1 MGMRLRIHPAR
12 SPLTGDYRPPG
23 DKSISHRAAIFGGLA
38 TGETE
43 IHGFLDSADT
53 RATLDAMAA
62 LGAEV
67 RETDEVIRIAGG
79 TLRAPDDV
87 LDLGNSGTGMRL
99 LCGALAG
106 HQALAGTTIRLTGD
120 ASLSSRPMGRII
132 EPLERMGADIEC
144 VDGHAPLT
152 LRPRPLLGIHYA
164 LPVASAQVKSALLLA
179 GLCAAG
185 ETRLVEPDISRNHT
199 ECMLPAFGAVL
210 HDGSPGIAV
219 DGPQHLSGC
228 RVTVPGDLSSA
239 AFVLAAALLV
249 PGSQVK
255 LDAVGLNPTR
265 DGVLR
270 IVRSMG
276 ARLDI
281 QASSTSGGESVGR
294 FQAGG
299 GKLAGVDIAPG
310 LVPLAIDEFPV
321 VMALAACA
329 RGTTR
334 IRGAS
339 ELRVKESDRLA
350 VMCRQLARLGVEV
363 EEQSDGAIITG
374 GRVRGGE
381 VDSGGDHRIAM
392 SLAVLALAAEAPVLI
407 DNAEWIRTSYPGFV
421 DDMRS
426 LGAEMAWE

>member
-1 MGMRLRIHPAR
+1 MGMRLRVHPAR

-53 RATLDAMAA
+53 RSTLDAMAA

-67 RETDEVIRIAGG
+67 RETDGVIRIEGG
-79 TLRAPDDV
+79 TLHAPDDG

-106 HQALAGTTIRLTGD
+106 HQALAGSTIRLTGD

-132 EPLERMGADIEC
+132 EPLEKMGADIDS

-152 LRPRPLLGIHYA
+152 LRPRPLLGSHYA

-185 ETRLVEPDISRNHT
+185 ETRLVEPDISRDHT
-199 ECMLPAFGAVL
+199 ERMLPAFGAVL
-210 HDGSPGIAV
+210 HDGRPGIAL
-219 DGPQHLSGC
+219 DGPQQLKGC
-228 RVTVPGDLSSA
+228 RVEVPGDLSSA
-239 AFVLAAALLV
+239 AFILAAALLV
-249 PGSQVK
+249 PDSRVV

-276 ARLDI
+276 AQIDI
-281 QASSTSGGESVGR
+281 DASSTSGGESVGR

-329 RGTTR
+329 NGTTG

-363 EEQSDGAIITG
+363 EELSDGAIITG

-392 SLAVLALAAEAPVLI
+392 SLAVLALAAEEPVLI
-407 DNAEWIRTSYPGFV
+407 DNAEWIRTSYPDFV
-421 DDMRS
+421 DDMRA
-426 LGAEMAWE
+426 LGAEMEWE